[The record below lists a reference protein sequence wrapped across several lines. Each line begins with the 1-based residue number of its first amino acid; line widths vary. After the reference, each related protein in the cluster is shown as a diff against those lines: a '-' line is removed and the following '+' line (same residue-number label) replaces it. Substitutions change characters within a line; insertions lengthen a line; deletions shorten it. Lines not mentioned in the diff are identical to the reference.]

1 MMKSFIKSIVVGL
14 FVLLYSSILPA
25 NEGALYAVTG
35 VDNDDYLNVRQKAT
49 ARSAIV
55 TRLPYD
61 SVGVRRLEGE
71 AMISGNRWWRVRWEG
86 KQGWVNQ
93 RYLRPV
99 VKQAHSPI
107 VSTSSRTKSA
117 KTPATL
123 HCGGNEPFW
132 GMKITKNHLNYSPMD
147 GKKLNLPVVFNKTS
161 ENNTSIAAIYAKQGN
176 QQILAMLQKVSA
188 CSDGM
193 SDIDYPYA
201 IAAIINQ
208 QQFYSGCCHVK

>member
-1 MMKSFIKSIVVGL
+1 MKLLIKFLMIGLLSFYTTTLS
-14 FVLLYSSILPA
+14 A
-25 NEGALYAVTG
+25 NNSTYYAVTG
-35 VDNDDYLNVRQKAT
+35 VESDDALNLRQKAT

-61 SVGVRRLEGE
+61 SVGIRRLEGE
-71 AMISGNRWWRVRWEG
+71 VMISGNIWWRIKWEG

-93 RYLRPV
+93 RYLMPMAKKNTDTNLTQPV
-99 VKQAHSPI
+99 I
-107 VSTSSRTKSA
+107 TKKM

-132 GMKITKNHLNYSPMD
+132 GMKITKNRVNYSPME

-176 QQILAMLQKVSA
+176 QQILSMLQKVSA

-201 IAAIINQ
+201 IAVIINQ
-208 QQFYSGCCHVK
+208 RQFYSGCCHVK